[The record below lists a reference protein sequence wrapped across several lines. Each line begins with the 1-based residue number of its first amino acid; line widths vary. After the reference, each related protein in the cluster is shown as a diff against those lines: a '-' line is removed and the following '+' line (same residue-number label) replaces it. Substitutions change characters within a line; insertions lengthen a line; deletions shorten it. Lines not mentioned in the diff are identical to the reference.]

1 MLDQL
6 TFLPTRLAGHIQL
19 TVLTMLIGT
28 TVSVGLGLSIS
39 RSKSL
44 RGPVLGIVGL
54 IQTIPG
60 LAMLAIMVPLIGIGF
75 LPALVALSLYSML
88 PILRNTVVGISEV
101 DEAVVE
107 AARGVGMTPNQV
119 LRRVQ
124 LPLAAPMII
133 GGIRTA
139 TVWTVGMATLA
150 TPIGATSLGNYIFAG
165 LQTNNNAAIFVGCG
179 SAALLAIVLD
189 GIIYGIESAAR
200 RRSRRLF
207 VAMLVSLL
215 VVVAA
220 GFAETVRRVAQSSTR
235 REVRIG
241 SKAFTEQY
249 ILSELLAIKIA
260 RDTGRPTNVRQGLG
274 STVAFNAL
282 AADELDVYVDYSGTI
297 WATILKET
305 KLIDPRTMI
314 DIITERLDREY
325 GIKVVGPLGFENAY
339 GLAMRRDHAKR
350 LSLSSISDLHRHDQD
365 LVFAGDMEFL
375 ARAEYANLIERNN
388 LEFKEV
394 VAMDA
399 ALMYQ
404 ALAGA
409 RVDIIS
415 AYTTEGKIEAFDLA
429 ILEDDVDAF
438 PPYDAILLVAPGAAN
453 DMPELVASLE
463 GLVNTLSADRM
474 RRANWSVDESHR
486 SIRDVAAELLRPAD
500 KP

>member
-1 MLDQL
+1 MMDVLLDQL

-165 LQTNNNAAIFVGCG
+165 LQTNNNTAIFVGCG

-260 RDTGRPTNVRQGLG
+260 GDTGRPTNVRQGLG

-305 KLIDPRTMI
+305 ELVDPRTMI

-325 GIKVVGPLGFENAY
+325 GIKVV

-486 SIRDVAAELLRPAD
+486 SIRDVAAELLQPAD